1 MFPACLPSICVSW
14 VGGWHWPPGWTHT
27 PACLVWGQLEVIR
40 GPRPGCLAVGRS
52 HGTRCAMVLCTSS
65 PLRPPRAACPASCWQ
80 GHSARRGA
88 PEAGPGLSC
97 LTSELLPK
105 LPKGRHCP
113 RPGQGPT
120 RELEV
125 AELGWTASRPPSH
138 RAAPTLCSL
147 GLLSP
152 AVPITANPWGLPDPE
167 ARLSAAEGPAPALTA
182 PPPGIPG
189 GGAWNRAKVAWLHR
203 PPAKGTLLS
212 RCLPPQSPDGPRNG
226 QASASTA
233 HKQPA
238 VGGRSTPPLGS
249 APLAKLPPHPVHGPG
264 PWFVA
269 SWRRTQVPSP
279 AA

>member
-138 RAAPTLCSL
+138 CAAPTLCSL

-182 PPPGIPG
+182 PPPPPASRGAGRGTGPKSPG
-189 GGAWNRAKVAWLHR
+189 STGHQPRAHCFHGVCPPKAQMGPETDRPRPAPLTSSPRWGGA
-203 PPAKGTLLS
+203 PPRLLAAPPWPNSHLTLSMAL
-212 RCLPPQSPDGPRNG
+212 
-226 QASASTA
+226 
-233 HKQPA
+233 
-238 VGGRSTPPLGS
+238 V
-249 APLAKLPPHPVHGPG
+249 PG
-264 PWFVA
+264 L
-269 SWRRTQVPSP
+269 
-279 AA
+279 